1 MQQMQFMQQNFLQ
14 YQQASQRNPEQ
25 ISQAKDDEAES
36 KASEAKFPMAASII
50 AEAYSK
56 SQQQLKPIEPKIER
70 PDIDALAE
78 MCKPK
83 MTDDEI
89 LLARETKRLQMQA
102 EVKRIWAQETTWVKR
117 NSTCFMLYSKDVT
130 P

>member
-1 MQQMQFMQQNFLQ
+1 
-14 YQQASQRNPEQ
+14 
-25 ISQAKDDEAES
+25 
-36 KASEAKFPMAASII
+36 MAASII

-102 EVKRIWAQETTWVKR
+102 EVKRIWAQETT
-117 NSTCFMLYSKDVT
+117 
-130 P
+130 